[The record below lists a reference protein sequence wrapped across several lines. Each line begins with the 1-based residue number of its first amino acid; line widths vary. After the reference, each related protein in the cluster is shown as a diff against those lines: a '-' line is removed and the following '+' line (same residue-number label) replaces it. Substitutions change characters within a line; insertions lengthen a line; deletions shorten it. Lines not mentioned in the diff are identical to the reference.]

1 MKRILTTLSQK
12 WPEYLL
18 EILVLIIG
26 IYGAFALESWNES
39 RKEQE
44 EILNYIQSIKK
55 DIEADEVLFTQ
66 ITEILHEQVIAGEY
80 IIPILESKNPVIE
93 DSLRFILSFN
103 EMTTAPI
110 ISKQNTTW
118 DYVNSSGVISKFNDS
133 DLTDQ
138 LQIYYREYNSLT
150 ENFNHSAVPARL
162 EIRRLKYEIMEDK
175 ELKKFFPTN
184 QPVAPSPVVY
194 QAIYRDERMLPLCRF
209 IGGGSA
215 IYYEGQ
221 FSKISSFAQEILQ
234 YFESKYPK

>member
-18 EILVLIIG
+18 EVLVLVVG
-26 IYGAFALESWNES
+26 IYGAFALERWNET

-55 DIEADEVLFTQ
+55 DLEADEILFTR
-66 ITEILHEQVIAGEY
+66 ITQILHEQVIAGEY
-80 IIPILESKNPVIE
+80 IIPILESANPKIE

-118 DYVNSSGVISKFNDS
+118 DYVNSSGVISKINDPE
-133 DLTDQ
+133 LTDQ
-138 LQIYYREYNSLT
+138 LQMYYRKYNSLT
-150 ENFNHSAVPARL
+150 ENFNQSAVPARL

-175 ELKKFFPTN
+175 ELKKFFPTT
-184 QPVAPSPVVY
+184 QPVAPSPLVY
-194 QAIYRDERMLPLCRF
+194 QDIYHDARILPLCRF

-221 FSKISSFAQEILQ
+221 FRKIHSIQQDILQ
-234 YFESKYPK
+234 YFKSKYPK